1 LFELTNNYDQNSSRK
16 KLNMSQSENAPRAA
30 KFSDMDLRVGQR
42 VQLVIHA
49 PVLQKHYTSL
59 IGYVENEFI
68 MLRVPQE
75 DGWIAHLKEGMNVE
89 VRLFSGVS
97 VFTFESRI
105 DTLLLNPRNYMLMR
119 FPDQIHEVRM
129 RAHARVR
136 TNKPVDIV
144 EAASAAV
151 KATGFHL
158 HDLSGGGASI
168 VGPTP
173 LGPVGARVRL
183 GFRFH
188 LEATNLSEQV
198 ELNATI
204 QSADKVERNDPGAH
218 ATVYQ
223 HGVQFDVVEPRI
235 LLWVHELQ

>member
-1 LFELTNNYDQNSSRK
+1 
-16 KLNMSQSENAPRAA
+16 MSHSENTPQAA

-59 IGYVENEFI
+59 IGYVENEFL

-97 VFTFESRI
+97 VFTFPTRV

-119 FPDQIHEVRM
+119 FPDQIQEVRM

-136 TNKPVDIV
+136 TNQPVEIV
-144 EAASAAV
+144 EAASAAT

-158 HDLSGGGASI
+158 HDLSGGGAS
-168 VGPTP
+168 VLGPAL

-183 GFRFH
+183 GFRFQ
-188 LEATNLSEQV
+188 LEATNQHEHI

-204 QSADKVERNDPGAH
+204 QSADPVAHEGH

-223 HGVQFDVVEPRI
+223 HGVQFDAIDPRI